1 MRRSLV
7 LTDEAARHPF
17 RASLPPH
24 WRGDMEAVPSRMPW
38 RLEAGDIRQFMLAY
52 CAFFMATTVY
62 IA

>member
-24 WRGDMEAVPSRMPW
+24 VRTEDASAHDESIWRVTASDAYF
-38 RLEAGDIRQFMLAY
+38 ACLAATL
-52 CAFFMATTVY
+52 AFIF
-62 IA
+62 